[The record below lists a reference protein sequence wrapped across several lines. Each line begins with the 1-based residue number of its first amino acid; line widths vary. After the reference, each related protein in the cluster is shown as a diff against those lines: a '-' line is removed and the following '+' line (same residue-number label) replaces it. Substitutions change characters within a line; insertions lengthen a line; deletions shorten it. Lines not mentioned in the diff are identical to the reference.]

1 MVQRLKNTSEL
12 EELITETNSWIS
24 ERGQAISDIDKVGMA
39 DFYKQLA
46 KVERATV
53 LVKSLR
59 KTEELQ
65 TVEQLTESV
74 SNLDKQIKSI
84 LDTVI

>member
-46 KVERATV
+46 KVERARV
-53 LVKSLR
+53 LVK
-59 KTEELQ
+59 
-65 TVEQLTESV
+65 
-74 SNLDKQIKSI
+74 
-84 LDTVI
+84 